1 LCEQI
6 KFTML
11 LMYKY
16 LFLQIDE
23 TKIEEDKKNNFFADI
38 QNYLPNNQK
47 LNKQKKIVSLW
58 SNMLAINIVLFFVE
72 QVESW
77 KGWES

>member
-1 LCEQI
+1 
-6 KFTML
+6 ML

-47 LNKQKKIVSLW
+47 LNKQKKIVSL
-58 SNMLAINIVLFFVE
+58 
-72 QVESW
+72 
-77 KGWES
+77 